1 MRRLIQAFVCALLA
15 TGAQAQSLERL
26 LDAVERGDAKQTELF
41 LAQGLDPNSTG
52 PNGQTILMAAS
63 RLGQLDVVKVL
74 LARKANPNRQSP
86 QGDTALMLASL
97 AGHLEVVKVLFASGA
112 RLDTGGWNALHYAA
126 YGGSPEIVRFLVLRG
141 ADKNAVAP
149 NWDTPLMLAVRN
161 GRGDAAK
168 ALLEEKPDLG
178 HRGKNGETALALAKA
193 RGEADL
199 VRLLLAAGAAD

>member
-1 MRRLIQAFVCALLA
+1 LA
-15 TGAQAQSLERL
+15 IITFSAHGQSLEKL

-41 LAQGLDPNSTG
+41 LSQGLDPNSTG

-74 LARKANPNRQSP
+74 LTRKANPNRQSP

-97 AGHLEVVKVLFASGA
+97 GGHLEVVKLLFSSGA
-112 RLDTGGWNALHYAA
+112 RLDTSGWNALHYAA
-126 YGGSPEIVRFLVLRG
+126 YGGSPEIIRFLVLRG

-149 NWDTPLMLAVRN
+149 NWDTPLMLALRN
-161 GRGDAAK
+161 GRADAAK
-168 ALLEEKPDLG
+168 ALLEEQPDLG

-193 RGEADL
+193 KGETDL
-199 VRLLLAAGAAD
+199 VRLLQAAGAAD